1 MASPDYYWN
10 AVHGINELLAQHAS
24 HAGSGQQPMT
34 EYLLL
39 AGAKSCAVLG
49 ELLGEP
55 GLIKELDDSAGKE
68 LPAKG
73 YTNAIRAANAE
84 RLQKLG
90 FKNGALSAMNLV
102 ERAHALMLSSKG
114 NSAASRDEAL
124 KALGTLKAT
133 VCQTTEEARALFN
146 EYLEAQ
152 AKLDQAGAPA
162 VGDKQARL
170 QRTHQQNQQQSRL
183 GKLGNYA
190 GKLLGHVANACTV
203 IAFALALG
211 SSAGDTK
218 GAPPVQDKPPIVQRV
233 EVEKPSLPYREDTPE
248 IFPDGLFRF
257 GLPKGPWDPGQP
269 PTP

>member
-1 MASPDYYWN
+1 MASPDHYWN
-10 AVHGINELLAQHAS
+10 AINGINELLAQHAS
-24 HAGSGQQPMT
+24 RSALERHSMT

-39 AGAKSCAVLG
+39 AGERSCAVLG
-49 ELLGEP
+49 ELLTEP
-55 GLIKELDDSAGKE
+55 GLLKELDDSAGKE

-84 RLQKLG
+84 RLQQLG

-102 ERAHALMLSSKG
+102 ERAHALLLSSKG

-124 KALGTLKAT
+124 KALGALKAT
-133 VCQTTEEARALFN
+133 VCQTATEARALFN
-146 EYLEAQ
+146 SYLEAQ
-152 AKLDQAGAPA
+152 AKLDQAGALS

-183 GKLGNYA
+183 SKLGNYA

-218 GAPPVQDKPPIVQRV
+218 GAPPVQDKPPVVQQV
-233 EVEKPSLPYREDTPE
+233 EVEKASLPYSEDTPA

-257 GLPKGPWDPGQP
+257 GLPKGPWNPGPP